1 MPSKNILL
9 ALTLAGL
16 LLGAWGCDGSGMSEK
31 GNGANGGATGT
42 TDMAGGTG
50 AGVTGADR
58 QGAGRQGDDRQ
69 DAGSDTDTSGPTQA
83 FEVSFDG
90 LTVESYVGS
99 EPGSSYVQFKDGDK
113 VLLKEVFDW
122 LDCPPKLVYADRAE
136 GPEHLPIRLA
146 KDDVKAVIIEFSRD
160 RVEFSRIYK
169 VSLPQDSKDKTVRQ
183 VTRLAQIEHSCALV
197 QAAPEQSSPQQTSP
211 QQTSPEQ
218 YDLSVEIPSRFNGAR
233 RVMLEITLCIESGK
247 VVVDQKAMKA
257 EVPDASKISDFIAEA
272 SAAFSEKEEIKALIK
287 AQAKRQKL
295 GNSDEK
301 SDAEAY
307 ANDPLAIVPP
317 ELADGVLH
325 CIYAGRL
332 DLGRKILDAAW
343 PSGLRG
349 KQKYWRALCAEASK
363 GPYGEQIRL
372 LNKGRGKFPS

>member
-16 LLGAWGCDGSGMSEK
+16 LLGAWGCDGSGKSEK

-42 TDMAGGTG
+42 GDSLGGKGTG
-50 AGVTGADR
+50 IQGTGGKGAD
-58 QGAGRQGDDRQ
+58 GQ
-69 DAGSDTDTSGPTQA
+69 DADGVAQTSGPTQA

-113 VLLKEVFDW
+113 VLLKEVFDG
-122 LDCPPKLVYADRAE
+122 LDCPPKLIYADNAE

-146 KDDVKAVIIEFSRD
+146 KDDVKAVIVGFSRD
-160 RVEFSRIYK
+160 NAEFARIYK

-183 VTRLAQIEHSCALV
+183 VSRLAQIEHSCALV
-197 QAAPEQSSPQQTSP
+197 PTSPEQTSP
-211 QQTSPEQ
+211 QQTSSQQTSSQQTSPQQ

-343 PSGLRG
+343 PSGLSG

>member
-16 LLGAWGCDGSGMSEK
+16 LVGAWGCDGLDKSGK
-31 GNGANGGATGT
+31 GNGSSGGATGT
-42 TDMAGGTG
+42 RDSAGGVGTG
-50 AGVTGADR
+50 VKGADG
-58 QGAGRQGDDRQ
+58 QGADS
-69 DAGSDTDTSGPTQA
+69 ATDTSGPTQA

-146 KDDVKAVIIEFSRD
+146 KDDVKAVIIGFSRD

-183 VTRLAQIEHSCALV
+183 VTRLAQIDHSCTL
-197 QAAPEQSSPQQTSP
+197 E
-211 QQTSPEQ
+211 QTSPEQ
-218 YDLSVEIPSRFNGAR
+218 YDMRVEIPSRFSGAR
-233 RVMLEITLCIESGK
+233 RVMLEITLCIESSK

-272 SAAFSEKEEIKALIK
+272 RAAFSEKEEIKALIK

-317 ELADGVLH
+317 ELSDGVLH

-332 DLGRKILDAAW
+332 DLGRKVLDAAW

-349 KQKYWRALCAEASK
+349 KQKYWQALCADVAK
-363 GPYGEQIRL
+363 GPYGEQILL

>member
-1 MPSKNILL
+1 MAGKNTLL
-9 ALTLAGL
+9 VLTLAGL
-16 LLGAWGCDGSGMSEK
+16 LVGAWGCDGSGMSEK

-42 TDMAGGTG
+42 GDSLGGKGTG
-50 AGVTGADR
+50 IQGTGGKGAD
-58 QGAGRQGDDRQ
+58 GQ
-69 DAGSDTDTSGPTQA
+69 DADGVAQTSGPTQA

-90 LTVESYVGS
+90 LTVESYFGS

-113 VLLKEVFDW
+113 VLLKEVFDG
-122 LDCPPKLVYADRAE
+122 LDCPPKLIYADNAE

-146 KDDVKAVIIEFSRD
+146 KDDVKAVIVGFSRD
-160 RVEFSRIYK
+160 NAEFARIYK

-183 VTRLAQIEHSCALV
+183 VSRLAQIEHSCALV
-197 QAAPEQSSPQQTSP
+197 PTSPEQTSP
-211 QQTSPEQ
+211 QQTSSQQTSSQQTSPQQ

-233 RVMLEITLCIESGK
+233 RVMLDITLCIESSK

-343 PSGLRG
+343 PSGLSG